1 MFITKQCLRD
11 IMDTMQFQK
20 TSTSFKNDLYHSNM
34 GGYVNKTFKYTYFKL
49 LMIEGHRWYLWTT
62 QWLLEQF
69 AVNRGARWLADAM
82 ST

>member
-11 IMDTMQFQK
+11 IMDTMQFKK

-49 LMIEGHRWYLWTT
+49 LMIEGHR
-62 QWLLEQF
+62 
-69 AVNRGARWLADAM
+69 
-82 ST
+82 